1 MSNIVKH
8 SNATLATVC
17 LKKENGS
24 LSLTIGDNGM
34 NEKNSGKEGI
44 GLRTIKDRAGS
55 IGAECQWRLDDNGSR
70 LTVTL
75 NLV

>member
-1 MSNIVKH
+1 
-8 SNATLATVC
+8 
-17 LKKENGS
+17 
-24 LSLTIGDNGM
+24 M